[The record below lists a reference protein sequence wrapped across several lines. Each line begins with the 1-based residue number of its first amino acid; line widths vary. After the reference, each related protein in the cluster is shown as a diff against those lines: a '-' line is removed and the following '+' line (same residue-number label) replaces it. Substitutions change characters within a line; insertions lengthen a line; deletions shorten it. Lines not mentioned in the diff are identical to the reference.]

1 MNSQR
6 NNIIAGALLLILLIV
21 AGYFLFASQTDWSY
35 NLKKDKKTP
44 YGISLIYE
52 LIKDKY
58 AKKGF
63 IEIDKTVSESFRKLK
78 KNKTY
83 NYIFIED
90 IPYYDSTTIDTIW
103 RFVENGNTAF
113 IACESLNRLFIDSI
127 LKKEYQLNTSNNY
140 YDDYYDEENYII
152 DTVAVTDSVAVEDTT
167 ITNTYENDS
176 ILTTAT
182 DSVSETTAFV
192 VASFK
197 KVSKFNFLNR
207 QLKDKN
213 GYFYFKKYKE
223 DTLPAYFASFITLD
237 DSDIIK
243 PIDQNNSLSFAGF
256 IETDTMPALN
266 FVILKHG
273 KGQLIIMLSVLP
285 FTNYFTRTK
294 KGLEFVEKIIAH
306 LPDQTTLYDNISM
319 YYNGDDYDIDDMFRG
334 HNQSN
339 DSPLYFILNHAPLR
353 WAWYLLLIGIIL
365 YGIYRAKRRQKIIAI
380 IEPKTNT
387 SLGYAETIGQL
398 YFHEE
403 EHIEIAIEMRTQFLN
418 FIRNK
423 YYLKTN
429 ELDESFKKQ
438 LSVKSGIEIE
448 KINDIFN
455 QFHDVVKIKS
465 IHKQKLHHLNALLEY
480 FYKTC
485 K

>member
-1 MNSQR
+1 MTLM
-6 NNIIAGALLLILLIV
+6 IC
-21 AGYFLFASQTDWSY
+21 FA
-35 NLKKDKKTP
+35 
-44 YGISLIYE
+44 
-52 LIKDKY
+52 
-58 AKKGF
+58 F
-63 IEIDKTVSESFRKLK
+63 
-78 KNKTY
+78 
-83 NYIFIED
+83 
-90 IPYYDSTTIDTIW
+90 
-103 RFVENGNTAF
+103 
-113 IACESLNRLFIDSI
+113 
-127 LKKEYQLNTSNNY
+127 
-140 YDDYYDEENYII
+140 
-152 DTVAVTDSVAVEDTT
+152 
-167 ITNTYENDS
+167 
-176 ILTTAT
+176 
-182 DSVSETTAFV
+182 
-192 VASFK
+192 
-197 KVSKFNFLNR
+197 
-207 QLKDKN
+207 
-213 GYFYFKKYKE
+213 
-223 DTLPAYFASFITLD
+223 
-237 DSDIIK
+237 
-243 PIDQNNSLSFAGF
+243 
-256 IETDTMPALN
+256 
-266 FVILKHG
+266 
-273 KGQLIIMLSVLP
+273 
-285 FTNYFTRTK
+285 
-294 KGLEFVEKIIAH
+294 
-306 LPDQTTLYDNISM
+306 
-319 YYNGDDYDIDDMFRG
+319 